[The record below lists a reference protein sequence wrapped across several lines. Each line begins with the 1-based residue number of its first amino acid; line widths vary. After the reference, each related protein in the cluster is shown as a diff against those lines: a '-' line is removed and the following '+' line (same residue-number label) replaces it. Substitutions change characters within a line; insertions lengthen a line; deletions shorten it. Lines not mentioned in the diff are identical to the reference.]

1 MLFRYC
7 ILYVLQCTLPLL
19 SNVRYCTNNLHWLL
33 PFAYCTMHTAC
44 CTLHNVVHIVP
55 PKTSSAQLCER
66 KRRRYR
72 RVLGS
77 QSIGTRPNDYDEDLQ
92 DHGSDKKRFWNGDVR
107 QNLSMSYLNC
117 QIPPKIILNL
127 FDINLVAARHLLTLV
142 SDLL

>member
-1 MLFRYC
+1 MPIVCTTMPIAKCNVNYKALC
-7 ILYVLQCTLPLL
+7 IAFCTMHSALQFT
-19 SNVRYCTNNLHWLL
+19 L

-77 QSIGTRPNDYDEDLQ
+77 QSIGTRPNDYDEDPQ
-92 DHGSDKKRFWNGDVR
+92 DHDSDNIKRFSNCDVR
-107 QNLSMSYLNC
+107 QNLSRSCSKIVKL
-117 QIPPKIILNL
+117 PFPRLLPK
-127 FDINLVAARHLLTLV
+127 
-142 SDLL
+142 SS